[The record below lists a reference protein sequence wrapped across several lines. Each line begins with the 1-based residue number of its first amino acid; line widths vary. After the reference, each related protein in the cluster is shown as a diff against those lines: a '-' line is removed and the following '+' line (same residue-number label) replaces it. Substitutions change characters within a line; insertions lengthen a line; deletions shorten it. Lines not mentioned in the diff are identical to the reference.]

1 MQAQQIMHEAANV
14 LDESFPERRLD
25 RIAFGVTDTLEPD
38 YYRPPAH
45 VVAAAEAAR
54 IAARPW
60 LSGPSKFEVEKVIHY
75 VTPKRICAVSY

>member
-1 MQAQQIMHEAANV
+1 MHEAANV